1 MQSPF
6 VSIFMYLREDDP
18 YIEENALIIEEIL
31 KQRITGVKNKKGVYV
46 TPTFPKLIYV
56 LTEENCLKGGRFD
69 YLTHLAAECTAKR
82 TYPRRNSL
90 KVGIQ

>member
-82 TYPRRNSL
+82 MYPRRNSL